1 MASSKFDKYFESVL
15 PIVAAIAML
24 KTFLAEELGKKS
36 ILEIEKTRK
45 RALTKEQER
54 AVQKAMDAAV
64 AEMNP
69 DYFNLPADWA
79 PKSENDVKRKLIEL
93 KDATFKDHLI
103 QQVVKE
109 FTEPQRRLQY

>member
-1 MASSKFDKYFESVL
+1 MVPNKFDEYFENVL
-15 PIVAAIAML
+15 PLVAAIAML

-45 RALTKEQER
+45 RALTAEQER
-54 AVQKAMDAAV
+54 AVQIAMDAAI
-64 AEMNP
+64 AQMNP

-79 PKSENDVKRKLIEL
+79 PKSETDVKRKLLEL

-109 FTEPQRRLQY
+109 FTEPQRRLQS